1 MSLCEIAKKN
11 YDNERKILED
21 ALKKASYNHTELIK
35 VIKDVYFKRINPDK
49 FAYMKKEDI
58 FYVLNNIVTNI
69 VEKQNKSLEVGEQIE
84 SDQINNTI
92 LSNIKLIQTN
102 FDSLIV
108 QQSEK
113 VISKANVDLST
124 SSNFINLFERE
135 LNNKTVD
142 LLTNKLKLLAI
153 WDKDERIP
161 VASQR
166 SLNESIMNYK
176 NKLYSIVQNYLGE
189 EGNPLYDTFE
199 NIMDLN
205 NYESTLTKG
214 YDKLIKDLSKIGNRK
229 ISDSN
234 NSLYEITLAL
244 YVLNNFDKI
253 VGNLLKG
260 YIQIN
265 PLKSNYIDF
274 DINKYSLDSG
284 SFPTQDFEG
293 SVQSKSSENYD
304 NNILNAFISDIPNSV
319 GHVTPGDLN
328 RIFTH
333 INIKAQQNKSDDDDM
348 GNVWANF
355 LLSKNDIYE
364 RWDQLVKNLLDDI
377 W

>member
-11 YDNERKILED
+11 YDDERKILED
-21 ALKKASYNHTELIK
+21 ALKKASSNHTELIK
-35 VIKDVYFKRINPDK
+35 VIKNVYFKRINPDK

-58 FYVLNNIVTNI
+58 LYVLNNIVTNI
-69 VEKQNKSLEVGEQIE
+69 EEKYNKSSDVVEY
-84 SDQINNTI
+84 DQIDNTI

-113 VISKANVDLST
+113 VISEANVDLST

-135 LNNKTVD
+135 LNNRTVD
-142 LLTNKLKLLAI
+142 LLTNKLKVLAI
-153 WDKDERIP
+153 WDKDKRIP

-166 SLNESIMNYK
+166 SLNEAIMNYK

-199 NIMDLN
+199 DIMDLN

-214 YDKLIKDLSKIGNRK
+214 YAKLIKDLSKIGNRK

-244 YVLNNFDKI
+244 HVLNNFDKI
-253 VGNLLKG
+253 VENLLKG
-260 YIQIN
+260 YI
-265 PLKSNYIDF
+265 
-274 DINKYSLDSG
+274 
-284 SFPTQDFEG
+284 
-293 SVQSKSSENYD
+293 
-304 NNILNAFISDIPNSV
+304 
-319 GHVTPGDLN
+319 
-328 RIFTH
+328 
-333 INIKAQQNKSDDDDM
+333 
-348 GNVWANF
+348 
-355 LLSKNDIYE
+355 
-364 RWDQLVKNLLDDI
+364 
-377 W
+377 

>member
-11 YDNERKILED
+11 YDNEREILED
-21 ALKKASYNHTELIK
+21 ALIKASSNHTELIK

-58 FYVLNNIVTNI
+58 LYVLNNIVTNI
-69 VEKQNKSLEVGEQIE
+69 EEKYNKSSDVVEY
-84 SDQINNTI
+84 DQIDNTI

-142 LLTNKLKLLAI
+142 LLTNKLKVLAI
-153 WDKDERIP
+153 WDKDKRIP

-166 SLNESIMNYK
+166 SLNEAIMNYK

-189 EGNPLYDTFE
+189 EGNLLYDAFE
-199 NIMDLN
+199 NIIDLN

-214 YDKLIKDLSKIGNRK
+214 YDKLIKERDFYICIHIKHFF
-229 ISDSN
+229 
-234 NSLYEITLAL
+234 
-244 YVLNNFDKI
+244 LN
-253 VGNLLKG
+253 
-260 YIQIN
+260 IN
-265 PLKSNYIDF
+265 
-274 DINKYSLDSG
+274 
-284 SFPTQDFEG
+284 
-293 SVQSKSSENYD
+293 
-304 NNILNAFISDIPNSV
+304 
-319 GHVTPGDLN
+319 
-328 RIFTH
+328 
-333 INIKAQQNKSDDDDM
+333 
-348 GNVWANF
+348 
-355 LLSKNDIYE
+355 
-364 RWDQLVKNLLDDI
+364 
-377 W
+377 